1 MDAVR
6 GPLAAT
12 VVPFRCSNVE
22 QVRRRAAGGE
32 GRPCPGSAHPVAAPG
47 TTCRDVARA
56 RSGIGRAGTEPAFSL
71 PMKPQRPDLS
81 RDHPLARSWLRC
93 QAAGLQR
100 HQALPERTPR
110 PLPIVAPRG
119 AGGDLPARARP
130 VLAEL
135 QRQLASSSTAVALA
149 DNNGW
154 ILHVQGEG
162 DLLKRLGALHLA
174 AGYCWSEPVMGSN
187 AIGTALVDKQVVEVA
202 GNGHFLQRHAGLTS
216 VAVPLL
222 GGHAGVLALIWEAPL
237 VRLHARALMEMAAA
251 QLEAELIDGMGE
263 AMAILRLQ
271 GAMEAVPSPW
281 GGLLALAGDG
291 RVLAV
296 NSRAAAALELPDPVG
311 RSFSQC
317 FAGSWAMLL
326 ERAGRNPE
334 ADLSLTTRSGLQYQ
348 VRLRLRG
355 NPWSPPAACRGLDDL
370 GQGDGR
376 VADAIRRAAR
386 IVDRGITLLIQ
397 GETGCGKEWFAQAF
411 HHSSQRCRGPFV
423 AVNCAAIPPSL
434 IEAELFGYVDGAF
447 TGARRLGARG
457 KIREAD
463 GGTLFLDE
471 IGDMPLTLQSVLLRV
486 LESRRVTPLG
496 ASDEAAVDVAVVCA
510 SHQSLAELVEQG
522 RFRADLYFRLSGMT
536 VTLPPLRERSDFAQL
551 ARRVLQEESRGRR
564 VTLAPT
570 ALACLGRYHWPG
582 NLRQLRNV
590 LRLGVALLG
599 DGEVLGEAELPA
611 EIVAAGISPAPADGG
626 LRGQQQRLI
635 RAALARH
642 GGNISAAARD
652 LGITRTT
659 LYRKL
664 AAESAATAQSSRHEG

>member
-1 MDAVR
+1 M
-6 GPLAAT
+6 
-12 VVPFRCSNVE
+12 
-22 QVRRRAAGGE
+22 
-32 GRPCPGSAHPVAAPG
+32 
-47 TTCRDVARA
+47 
-56 RSGIGRAGTEPAFSL
+56 
-71 PMKPQRPDLS
+71 
-81 RDHPLARSWLRC
+81 ARSWLRC

-100 HQALPERTPR
+100 HQSLPERPPI
-110 PLPIVAPRG
+110 PLPALPRKG
-119 AGGDLPARARP
+119 AGSDLPVRARP
-130 VLAEL
+130 LLAEL
-135 QRQLASSSTAVALA
+135 QRQLASSATAVVLA
-149 DNNGW
+149 DRSGW
-154 ILHVQGEG
+154 ILHVQGEEG
-162 DLLKRLGALHLA
+162 LLARLAALHLA

-202 GNGHFLQRHAGLTS
+202 GNGHFLHRHARLTS

-222 GGHAGVLALIWEAPL
+222 GGQAGVLALIWEAPL

-251 QLEAELIDGMGE
+251 QLETELIDGMDG
-263 AMAILRLQ
+263 AVAILRVQPALEP
-271 GAMEAVPSPW
+271 GPSPW

-291 RVLAV
+291 RVLAAS
-296 NSRAAAALELPDPVG
+296 SRAAAVLDMPDPVG
-311 RSFSQC
+311 RSFHQC
-317 FAGSWAMLL
+317 FAGSWATLL

-334 ADLSLTTRSGLQYQ
+334 ADLPVTTRTGQPCQ
-348 VRLRLRG
+348 VRIRLRG
-355 NPWSPPAACRGLDDL
+355 APRVPPTTCRGFADL

-411 HHSSQRCRGPFV
+411 HHSSRRGGGPFV
-423 AVNCAAIPPSL
+423 AVNCAAIPPTL

-471 IGDMPLTLQSVLLRV
+471 IGDMPLALQSVLLRV

-496 ASDEAAVDVAVVCA
+496 ATDEAAVDIAVVCA
-510 SHQSLAELVEQG
+510 SHQSLAQLVEQG

-536 VTLPPLRERSDFAQL
+536 ITLPPLRERADFAQL
-551 ARRVLQEESRGRR
+551 ARRVLQEESPGRKI
-564 VTLAPT
+564 TLAPA

-599 DGEVLGEAELPA
+599 DGDVLGAAELPA
-611 EIVAAGISPAPADGG
+611 EIVAAGTPPASAEGA

-642 GGNISAAARD
+642 GGNISAAARE

-664 AAESAATAQSSRHEG
+664 AAESAASAESPRPGE